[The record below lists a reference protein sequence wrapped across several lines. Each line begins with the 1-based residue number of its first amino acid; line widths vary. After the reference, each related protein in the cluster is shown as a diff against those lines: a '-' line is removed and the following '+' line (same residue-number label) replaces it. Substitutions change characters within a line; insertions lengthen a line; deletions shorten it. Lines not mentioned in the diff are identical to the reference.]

1 MSVSLL
7 ALSKKRGAMRTILV
21 TGGAGY
27 IGSHIVEQ
35 LASRGDRVII
45 LDALVYGQP
54 WPIQAMST
62 QALPTKALPVQ
73 GLGALRCKK
82 GSCDNIRCGQS
93 EYGTVSCVHGQ
104 VGDAVLLDQLF
115 SEYKVDAVIHCAA
128 LIEVGVS
135 VKEPLNFYDTNV
147 SQALVLLERMKAH
160 SVNKIVFSSSA
171 AVYGNPGVDLIAE
184 TAPCVP
190 LNPYGQSKL
199 FIEQV
204 LADCAQAYGLKYA
217 ALRYFNVAGA
227 YPEKGLGERHKPETH
242 VVPLLLRAAV
252 EGTLFNLYSADYG
265 TADGTCIRDYV
276 HVRDIA
282 RANVL
287 ALDALS
293 GTACAGAECAGVK
306 YAGAECS
313 DAGCAKV
320 KAVCVDSFVVNIGS
334 GKGISVLELVK
345 QVELVTERAIAT
357 RVVER
362 RAGDGSRLVADAAQ
376 AQTLLGWTPR
386 FSLEQALRD
395 GHDFHE
401 SRGYGDRLCETASLS
416 IKFLA

>member
-35 LASRGDRVII
+35 LASRGDHVII
-45 LDALVYGQP
+45 LDSRVYGQP
-54 WPIQAMST
+54 WPIQAM
-62 QALPTKALPVQ
+62 PVQ
-73 GLGALRCKK
+73 AMPVQMGPPISGAMRCEK
-82 GSCDNIRCGQS
+82 GACGSTCS
-93 EYGTVSCVHGQ
+93 EQRDYGTVSCVEGEC
-104 VGDAVLLDQLF
+104 GDKVLLDQLF
-115 SEYKVDAVIHCAA
+115 SENKIDAVIHCAA
-128 LIEVGVS
+128 LIEVGIS
-135 VKEPLNFYDTNV
+135 VKEPLNFYNTNV
-147 SQALVLLERMKAH
+147 AQTITLLERMKAH
-160 SVNKIVFSSSA
+160 KVNTIVFSSSA

-184 TAPCVP
+184 TAACVP

-199 FIEQV
+199 FIEHV
-204 LADCAQAYGLKYA
+204 LADCATAYGLKYA

-242 VVPLLLRAAV
+242 VVPLLLKAAV

-287 ALDALS
+287 ALDAL
-293 GTACAGAECAGVK
+293 CAGAEPL
-306 YAGAECS
+306 
-313 DAGCAKV
+313 
-320 KAVCVDSFVVNIGS
+320 VVNIGS
-334 GKGISVLELVK
+334 GNGISVLDLVHIVE
-345 QVELVTERAIAT
+345 QVAQHAITT

-362 RAGDGSRLVADAAQ
+362 RAGDGARLVADATQ
-376 AQTLLGWTPR
+376 VKKLLGWTPR
-386 FSLEQALRD
+386 FPLEQALGDAYR
-395 GHDFHE
+395 FHGDC
-401 SRGYGDRLCETASLS
+401 GYGDRL
-416 IKFLA
+416 FLAHSHKQFVQKK